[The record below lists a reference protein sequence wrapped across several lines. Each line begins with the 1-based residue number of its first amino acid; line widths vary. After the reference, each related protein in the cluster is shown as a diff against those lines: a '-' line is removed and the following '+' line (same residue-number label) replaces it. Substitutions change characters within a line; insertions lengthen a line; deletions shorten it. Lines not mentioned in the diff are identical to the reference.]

1 MYALDDKHDHECFFS
16 LAINFEGCKECK
28 RLMLPHWDICMG
40 VLSWDLFRAHDDS
53 YLAGRECCSAG
64 LSVTRLEG
72 SRCVGK
78 GEETPTIY
86 SQRKWCVFS
95 SFLSFSFVLLRAEN
109 TGVL

>member
-16 LAINFEGCKECK
+16 LAVNFEGCKECK

-40 VLSWDLFRAHDDS
+40 VLSWGLFRAHDDS
-53 YLAGRECCSAG
+53 SLAGGECCSAG

-78 GEETPTIY
+78 GERGDTHNIFTKEMV
-86 SQRKWCVFS
+86 C
-95 SFLSFSFVLLRAEN
+95 FLQLFKLFICPSES
-109 TGVL
+109 